1 MSHRD
6 PENSYREG
14 IITDESRNSKGVRRF
29 YAPAHIPAIFQDAC
43 TVNTL
48 VYPSESVW
56 RPACNTN
63 C

>member
-29 YAPAHIPAIFQDAC
+29 YAPAHIPAIYQDAYAAM
-43 TVNTL
+43 T
-48 VYPSESVW
+48 SVHPGHW
-56 RPACNTN
+56 LM
-63 C
+63 

>member
-29 YAPAHIPAIFQDAC
+29 YAPAHIPPYIRMHMLQRRQF
-43 TVNTL
+43 TL
-48 VYPSESVW
+48 VIG
-56 RPACNTN
+56 
-63 C
+63 